1 MTSLY
6 QNNTLKIF
14 TFFVCVA
21 LQGCAVVGS
30 VLVPLESIDP
40 PKGKYNIGTQVYFWT
55 DSSRGE
61 VYTTDPTDYR
71 ELMVQIWYPAEG
83 GENYQRA
90 PHVTFPKNQFLA
102 LLKLLG
108 CPQALGTTGP
118 N

>member
-1 MTSLY
+1 MSFLY
-6 QNNTLKIF
+6 QKNTLKIF
-14 TFFVCVA
+14 IFFICAA

-83 GENYQRA
+83 VRENKMYIGSA
-90 PHVTFPKNQFLA
+90 STII
-102 LLKLLG
+102 
-108 CPQALGTTGP
+108 GTM
-118 N
+118 

>member
-1 MTSLY
+1 MSFLY
-6 QNNTLKIF
+6 QKNTLKIF
-14 TFFVCVA
+14 IFSVCAA

-83 GENYQRA
+83 GENYKGHHTLLFQ
-90 PHVTFPKNQFLA
+90 KNQFLA
-102 LLKLLG
+102 LRKLPG
-108 CPQALGTTGP
+108 CQQALETTEL